1 MNGGRPGPILPGPI
15 LEVQAVRHAFGAR
28 QVLRGVSLEVRPGE
42 IYALLGPNGAGKTTL
57 VRAIC
62 GRLKP
67 DGGDVRLVGRDPY
80 RDGAARAALGLAPQ
94 ALALYPQLTVAENL
108 QVFASLAGVKGKAV
122 GEAVARAMAVTR
134 IAERANTL
142 VRQLSGGFQRRVNIA
157 AAILANP
164 KLLVLDEPTVGV
176 DLTAKAAIGEALTHL
191 RSEGVGILLITHDL
205 EQAGALA
212 DRVGFLRDGEKVL
225 EGPPDTL
232 IADAFGD
239 QVEIEVD
246 IGEADAAQAGHMAE
260 EGLSRDE
267 NGIWRRLAPD
277 GYVLA
282 GQLGQRLKAQGLAPR
297 EIRVRRPSLEQLFAL
312 VVETRR
318 AA

>member
-1 MNGGRPGPILPGPI
+1 LD
-15 LEVQAVRHAFGAR
+15 VQAVRHAFGAR
-28 QVLRGVSLEVRPGE
+28 QALRGVSLEVRSGE

-67 DGGDVRLVGRDPY
+67 DSGEVRLVGRNPFS
-80 RDGAARAALGLAPQ
+80 DGEARAALGLAPQ

-108 QVFASLAGVKGKAV
+108 QAFASLAGLKGRAV
-122 GEAVARAMAVTR
+122 GAGVAHAMAVTNT
-134 IAERANTL
+134 AERSGAL

-176 DLTAKAAIGEALTHL
+176 DQTAKLAIGEALTRL
-191 RSEGVGILLITHDL
+191 RSEGVGILLVTHDL
-205 EQAGALA
+205 DQAGCLA

-225 EGPPDTL
+225 EGAPEAL
-232 IADAFGD
+232 IAEAFGD

-246 IGEADAAQAGHMAE
+246 IGEANAADAGHLAQ
-260 EGLSRDE
+260 EGLSRDD
-267 NGIWRRLAPD
+267 NGVWRRLAPD
-277 GYVLA
+277 GYALA
-282 GQLGQRLKAQGLAPR
+282 GQLGQRLKAQGLTPR

-312 VVETRR
+312 VVEARR